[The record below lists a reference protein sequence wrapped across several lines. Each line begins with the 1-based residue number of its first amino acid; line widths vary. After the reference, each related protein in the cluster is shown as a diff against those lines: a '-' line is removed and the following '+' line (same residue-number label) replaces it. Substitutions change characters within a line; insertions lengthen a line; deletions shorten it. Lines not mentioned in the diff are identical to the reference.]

1 MRRLVAI
8 GSCWLARG
16 SDCSCADTRRP
27 PPTESAWRIAQRAE
41 VDELLEKHWD
51 FTRTGYTISIEDN
64 ELVQQA
70 QMRVRNSSDG
80 DPASAHVYGELTANG
95 VRQLSGFLG
104 LNEATEASFVDLGAG
119 VGKAVVQIYLEYPRV
134 RRVLGVELSP
144 GRAKNGRE
152 VLEELR
158 AGALH
163 LLRRRALLGQA
174 LEEGMIADPLTS
186 AGEVE
191 FVEGDMFQVDLRH
204 ATHVYMASTSW
215 CPSMLRK
222 LADKLLKEATNLQA
236 AASLK
241 RLPEGLPGFEE
252 VDAQLQ
258 TSWTKRDPAGSRV
271 YIYRP
276 MQQCAAP
283 K

>member
-1 MRRLVAI
+1 
-8 GSCWLARG
+8 
-16 SDCSCADTRRP
+16 
-27 PPTESAWRIAQRAE
+27 
-41 VDELLEKHWD
+41 
-51 FTRTGYTISIEDN
+51 
-64 ELVQQA
+64 
-70 QMRVRNSSDG
+70 MRVRNTSDG

-119 VGKAVVQIYLEYPRV
+119 VGKAVVQVYLEHPRV

-158 AGALH
+158 AGALP

-174 LEEGMIADPLTS
+174 LEEGVISDPSTS
-186 AGEVE
+186 TGEVE

-276 MQQCAAP
+276 MQQCAVS

>member
-1 MRRLVAI
+1 
-8 GSCWLARG
+8 
-16 SDCSCADTRRP
+16 
-27 PPTESAWRIAQRAE
+27 
-41 VDELLEKHWD
+41 
-51 FTRTGYTISIEDN
+51 
-64 ELVQQA
+64 
-70 QMRVRNSSDG
+70 MRVRNTSTG

-104 LNEATEASFVDLGAG
+104 LNEASEASFVDLGAG
-119 VGKAVVQIYLEYPRV
+119 VGKAVVQIYLEHPRV

-152 VLEELR
+152 AIEELR
-158 AGALH
+158 AGALP

-174 LEEGMIADPLTS
+174 LEEGVIAADPLT
-186 AGEVE
+186 ATGEVE
-191 FVEGDMFQVDLRH
+191 FVEADMFQVDLRH

-215 CPSMLRK
+215 CPAMLRK

-276 MQQCAAP
+276 VQQCAAST
-283 K
+283 